1 MITWE
6 LIAAVSVYYFVMYA
20 TPGPNNSI
28 LTASGIKFGFIRSV
42 PNIIGISSG
51 HGLQLALVCFGLGSL
66 FSQFPILLEVLK
78 YIGACY
84 LLYLAWKMFGSLNIS
99 RTEEKSSPLKYY
111 EAILFQFVNPKAWVI
126 CITAVSLFYPENVNL
141 IIGTLFLVIM
151 STIINL
157 PSISMW
163 AFGGSII
170 RRYLSNKK
178 LKTII
183 EWILAILLL
192 GTCLLYTSPSPRDLS
207 TSRMPSSA

>member
-28 LTASGIKFGFIRSV
+28 LTASGIKFGFIRSI

-66 FSQFPILLEVLK
+66 FIQFPILLEILK

-99 RTEEKSSPLKYY
+99 ITEEKSSPLKYY

-178 LKTII
+178 LKIII

-192 GTCLLYTSPSPRDLS
+192 GTAISIVL
-207 TSRMPSSA
+207 

>member
-6 LIAAVSVYYFVMYA
+6 LIATISVYYFVMYA

-28 LTASGIKFGFIRSV
+28 LTASGIKFGFIRSI

-99 RTEEKSSPLKYY
+99 MTEEKSSPLKYH

-141 IIGTLFLVIM
+141 IIGTLILVIM

-157 PSISMW
+157 RSISIW

-192 GTCLLYTSPSPRDLS
+192 GTAISIV
-207 TSRMPSSA
+207 M

>member
-6 LIAAVSVYYFVMYA
+6 LIAAISVYYFVMYA

-28 LTASGIKFGFIRSV
+28 LTASGIKFGFIRSI

-51 HGLQLALVCFGLGSL
+51 HGVQLALVCFGLGSL
-66 FSQFPILLEVLK
+66 FTQFPILLEVLK

-99 RTEEKSSPLKYY
+99 ITDEKSSPLKYY

-126 CITAVSLFYPENVNL
+126 CITAVSLFYPEKENL

-163 AFGGSII
+163 AFGGSVI
-170 RRYLSNKK
+170 RHYLSNEK
-178 LKTII
+178 LKKII
-183 EWILAILLL
+183 EWLLAILLF
-192 GTCLLYTSPSPRDLS
+192 GTAISIVL
-207 TSRMPSSA
+207 

>member
-6 LIAAVSVYYFVMYA
+6 LIATISVYYFVMYA

-28 LTASGIKFGFIRSV
+28 LTASGIKFGFIRSI

-51 HGLQLALVCFGLGSL
+51 HGVQLALVCFGLGSL
-66 FSQFPILLEVLK
+66 FTQFPILLEILK

-99 RTEEKSSPLKYY
+99 ITEEKSSPLKYH

-126 CITAVSLFYPENVNL
+126 CITAVSVFYPENVNL

-157 PSISMW
+157 PSVSMW

-192 GTCLLYTSPSPRDLS
+192 GTAISIVL
-207 TSRMPSSA
+207 

>member
-6 LIAAVSVYYFVMYA
+6 LIAAISIYYFVMYA

-157 PSISMW
+157 PSISIW
-163 AFGGSII
+163 AFGGSVI
-170 RRYLSNKK
+170 RHYLSNEK
-178 LKTII
+178 LKKIV
-183 EWILAILLL
+183 EWLLAILLI
-192 GTCLLYTSPSPRDLS
+192 GTAISIVV
-207 TSRMPSSA
+207 

>member
-1 MITWE
+1 MITFE
-6 LIAAVSVYYFVMYA
+6 LIVTISVYYFVMYA

-51 HGLQLALVCFGLGSL
+51 HGIQLALVCFGLGSL
-66 FSQFPILLEVLK
+66 FLQFPILLEILK

-99 RTEEKSSPLKYY
+99 ITDEKSSPLKYY

-126 CITAVSLFYPENVNL
+126 CITAVSLFYPEKENL
-141 IIGTLFLVIM
+141 IIGTFFLVIM

-163 AFGGSII
+163 AFGGSVI
-170 RRYLSNKK
+170 RHYLSNEK
-178 LKTII
+178 LKKII
-183 EWILAILLL
+183 EWLLAILLF
-192 GTCLLYTSPSPRDLS
+192 GTAISIVL
-207 TSRMPSSA
+207 

>member
-1 MITWE
+1 MTI
-6 LIAAVSVYYFVMYA
+6 SVYYFVMYA

-28 LTASGIKFGFIRSV
+28 LTASGIKFGFLKSI

-51 HGLQLALVCFGLGSL
+51 HGIQLALVCFGLGSL
-66 FSQFPILLEVLK
+66 FTQFPILLEILK

-99 RTEEKSSPLKYY
+99 ITSEKSSPLKYY

-126 CITAVSLFYPENVNL
+126 CITAVSLFYPQKENL

-163 AFGGSII
+163 AFGGSVI
-170 RRYLSNKK
+170 RHYLSNEK
-178 LKTII
+178 LKKII
-183 EWILAILLL
+183 EWLLAILLFVTAVSIVL
-192 GTCLLYTSPSPRDLS
+192 
-207 TSRMPSSA
+207 

>member
-6 LIAAVSVYYFVMYA
+6 LIATISVYYFVMYV

-51 HGLQLALVCFGLGSL
+51 HGIQLALVCFGLGSL
-66 FSQFPILLEVLK
+66 FLQFPILLEILK

-99 RTEEKSSPLKYY
+99 ITEEKSSPLKYH

-192 GTCLLYTSPSPRDLS
+192 GTAISIVL
-207 TSRMPSSA
+207 

>member
-1 MITWE
+1 MITLE
-6 LIAAVSVYYFVMYA
+6 LIATISVYYFVMYA

-28 LTASGIKFGFIRSV
+28 LTASGIKFGFIRSI
-42 PNIIGISSG
+42 PNIIGVSSG
-51 HGLQLALVCFGLGSL
+51 HGVQLALVCFGLGSL
-66 FSQFPILLEVLK
+66 FTQFPILLEVLK

-99 RTEEKSSPLKYY
+99 ITEEKSSPLKYH

-157 PSISMW
+157 PSVSMW

-192 GTCLLYTSPSPRDLS
+192 GTAISIVL
-207 TSRMPSSA
+207 

>member
-42 PNIIGISSG
+42 PNIIGVSSG

-192 GTCLLYTSPSPRDLS
+192 GTAISIVL
-207 TSRMPSSA
+207 

>member
-6 LIAAVSVYYFVMYA
+6 LIAAISVYYFVMYG

-28 LTASGIKFGFIRSV
+28 LTASGIKFGFIRSI
-42 PNIIGISSG
+42 PNIIGVSSG
-51 HGLQLALVCFGLGSL
+51 HGVQLALVCFGLGSL
-66 FSQFPILLEVLK
+66 FLQIPILLEILK

-99 RTEEKSSPLKYY
+99 ITDEKSSPLKYY

-126 CITAVSLFYPENVNL
+126 CITAVSLFYPEKENL

-163 AFGGSII
+163 AFGGSVI
-170 RRYLSNKK
+170 RHYLSNKK
-178 LKTII
+178 LKKII
-183 EWILAILLL
+183 EWLLAILLF
-192 GTCLLYTSPSPRDLS
+192 GTAISIVI
-207 TSRMPSSA
+207 

>member
-6 LIAAVSVYYFVMYA
+6 LIATISVYYFVMYA

-28 LTASGIKFGFIRSV
+28 LTASGIKFGFIRSI

-51 HGLQLALVCFGLGSL
+51 HGVQLALVCFGLGSL

-99 RTEEKSSPLKYY
+99 ITEEKSSPLKYY

-183 EWILAILLL
+183 EWILATLLL
-192 GTCLLYTSPSPRDLS
+192 GTAISIVL
-207 TSRMPSSA
+207 

>member
-6 LIAAVSVYYFVMYA
+6 LIATISVYYFVMYA

-28 LTASGIKFGFIRSV
+28 LTASGIKFGFVRSV
-42 PNIIGISSG
+42 PNIVGISSG
-51 HGLQLALVCFGLGSL
+51 HGIQLALVCFGLGSL
-66 FSQFPILLEVLK
+66 FTQFPILLEVLK

-192 GTCLLYTSPSPRDLS
+192 GTAISIVL
-207 TSRMPSSA
+207 

>member
-6 LIAAVSVYYFVMYA
+6 LIVAVSVYYFVMYA

-84 LLYLAWKMFGSLNIS
+84 LMYLAWKMFGSLNIS

-192 GTCLLYTSPSPRDLS
+192 GTAITIVL
-207 TSRMPSSA
+207 

>member
-6 LIAAVSVYYFVMYA
+6 LIATISVYYFVMYA

-28 LTASGIKFGFIRSV
+28 LTASGIKFGFIRSI

-51 HGLQLALVCFGLGSL
+51 HGVQLALVCFGLGSL
-66 FSQFPILLEVLK
+66 FTQFPILLEVLK

-99 RTEEKSSPLKYY
+99 ITEEKSSPLKYY

-126 CITAVSLFYPENVNL
+126 CITAVSVFYPENVNL

-192 GTCLLYTSPSPRDLS
+192 GTAISIVL
-207 TSRMPSSA
+207 

>member
-6 LIAAVSVYYFVMYA
+6 LIATVSVYYFVMYA

-28 LTASGIKFGFIRSV
+28 LTASGIKFGFIRSI

-192 GTCLLYTSPSPRDLS
+192 GTAISIVL
-207 TSRMPSSA
+207 

>member
-1 MITWE
+1 MITLE

-28 LTASGIKFGFIRSV
+28 LTASGIKFGFIRSI

-66 FSQFPILLEVLK
+66 FTQFPILLEILK

-99 RTEEKSSPLKYY
+99 ITEEKSSPLKYH

-192 GTCLLYTSPSPRDLS
+192 GTAISIVL
-207 TSRMPSSA
+207 

>member
-6 LIAAVSVYYFVMYA
+6 LIATISVYYFVMYA

-28 LTASGIKFGFIRSV
+28 LTASGIKFGFVKSV
-42 PNIIGISSG
+42 PNIVGISSG
-51 HGLQLALVCFGLGSL
+51 HGIQLALVCFGLGSL
-66 FSQFPILLEVLK
+66 FTQFPLLLEVLK

-192 GTCLLYTSPSPRDLS
+192 GTAISIVL
-207 TSRMPSSA
+207 

>member
-6 LIAAVSVYYFVMYA
+6 LIVTISVYYFVMYA

-28 LTASGIKFGFIRSV
+28 LTASGIKFGFIRSI

-51 HGLQLALVCFGLGSL
+51 HGVQLALVCFGLGSL
-66 FSQFPILLEVLK
+66 FTQFPILLEVLK

-99 RTEEKSSPLKYY
+99 ITDEKSSPLKYY

-126 CITAVSLFYPENVNL
+126 CITAVSLFYPEKENL

-192 GTCLLYTSPSPRDLS
+192 GTAISIVL
-207 TSRMPSSA
+207 

>member
-6 LIAAVSVYYFVMYA
+6 LIAAISIYYFVMYA

-28 LTASGIKFGFIRSV
+28 LTASGIKFGFIRSI

-126 CITAVSLFYPENVNL
+126 CITAVSLFYPEKENL

-192 GTCLLYTSPSPRDLS
+192 GTAISIVL
-207 TSRMPSSA
+207 

>member
-28 LTASGIKFGFIRSV
+28 LTASGIKFGFIRSI

-51 HGLQLALVCFGLGSL
+51 HGVQLALVCFGLGSL
-66 FSQFPILLEVLK
+66 FTQFPILLEVLK

-192 GTCLLYTSPSPRDLS
+192 GTAISIVL
-207 TSRMPSSA
+207 

>member
-1 MITWE
+1 MITLE
-6 LIAAVSVYYFVMYA
+6 LIATISVYYFVMYV

-51 HGLQLALVCFGLGSL
+51 HGIQLALVCFGLGSL
-66 FSQFPILLEVLK
+66 FLQFPILLEILK

-99 RTEEKSSPLKYY
+99 ITDEKSSPLKYY

-126 CITAVSLFYPENVNL
+126 CITAVSVFYPEKENL
-141 IIGTLFLVIM
+141 IKGTLFLVIM

-192 GTCLLYTSPSPRDLS
+192 GTAISIVL
-207 TSRMPSSA
+207 

>member
-6 LIAAVSVYYFVMYA
+6 LIATISVYYIVMYV

-28 LTASGIKFGFIRSV
+28 LTASGIKFGFIRSI

-78 YIGACY
+78 YFGACY

-192 GTCLLYTSPSPRDLS
+192 GTAISIVL
-207 TSRMPSSA
+207 

>member
-6 LIAAVSVYYFVMYA
+6 LIAAISIYYFVMYA

-192 GTCLLYTSPSPRDLS
+192 GTAISIVL
-207 TSRMPSSA
+207 

>member
-1 MITWE
+1 MITFE
-6 LIAAVSVYYFVMYA
+6 LIATISVYYFVMYA

-28 LTASGIKFGFIRSV
+28 LTASGIKFGFIRSI

-51 HGLQLALVCFGLGSL
+51 HGVQLALVCFGLGSL
-66 FSQFPILLEVLK
+66 FTQFPILLEVLK

-99 RTEEKSSPLKYY
+99 ITEEKSSPLKYH

-192 GTCLLYTSPSPRDLS
+192 GTAISIVL
-207 TSRMPSSA
+207 